1 MLENGKLQPDW
12 DQSIKL
18 LAYALE
24 GDFSLGFVE
33 YEYKFSSDEI
43 WDSHSYLERCVCDRD
58 E

>member
-24 GDFSLGFVE
+24 GDFPLGFVE

-43 WDSHSYLERCVCDRD
+43 
-58 E
+58 

>member
-24 GDFSLGFVE
+24 GDFPLGFV
-33 YEYKFSSDEI
+33 
-43 WDSHSYLERCVCDRD
+43 
-58 E
+58 